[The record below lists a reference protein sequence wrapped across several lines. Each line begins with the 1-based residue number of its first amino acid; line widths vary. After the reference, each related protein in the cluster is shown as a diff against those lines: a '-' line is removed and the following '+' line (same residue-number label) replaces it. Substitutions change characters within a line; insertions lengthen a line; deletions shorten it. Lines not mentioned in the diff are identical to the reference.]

1 MLLSGCNYRVAFVP
15 GCGHCKALA
24 PTYEEVATTF
34 ANDDDVSAKSSPV
47 GQLPQ
52 TPSSFLLCSVLWLSW
67 MLMATG
73 TWLQS

>member
-1 MLLSGCNYRVAFVP
+1 MLLGGWNYRVAFVP

-47 GQLPQ
+47 GQLP
-52 TPSSFLLCSVLWLSW
+52 
-67 MLMATG
+67 
-73 TWLQS
+73 